1 MAWFLY
7 TQACHRMQYKEYI
20 ITGTSLLYLYEG
32 SECMAVI
39 NVTPLMNINA
49 LIASDNVNEGD
60 VLLLEEGIYFQTV
73 NVQKS
78 NIRIAAKGPGV
89 IFDGRVILFTAF
101 TLSNVVGVVI
111 EGINIRNYRFESI
124 IVQSASGNRI
134 IKNSIINN
142 PLSDGIRLVNSSG
155 NLIWKNEICRS
166 FVGISLSLNCTNNWI
181 IENIVK
187 EGFNSGYTTSMPSAT
202 SNGFISNTAT
212 ENTGFAANITG
223 SNNLV
228 FDNKFIENGQGI
240 LMMNGN
246 DPLVIGN
253 KIKGLRF
260 TGYLAFLD
268 ISNHFVGENHIS
280 CNGLEGIENLGQFGM
295 FINNELSYNR
305 DTGIK
310 LDVNSARNLIMYN
323 KLVCNI
329 PANILDSGTDN
340 NFINN
345 IDKPCEPCESPSD
358 VCVNCSDEET

>member
-1 MAWFLY
+1 
-7 TQACHRMQYKEYI
+7 
-20 ITGTSLLYLYEG
+20 
-32 SECMAVI
+32 
-39 NVTPLMNINA
+39 
-49 LIASDNVNEGD
+49 
-60 VLLLEEGIYFQTV
+60 
-73 NVQKS
+73 
-78 NIRIAAKGPGV
+78 
-89 IFDGRVILFTAF
+89 
-101 TLSNVVGVVI
+101 
-111 EGINIRNYRFESI
+111 
-124 IVQSASGNRI
+124 
-134 IKNSIINN
+134 
-142 PLSDGIRLVNSSG
+142 
-155 NLIWKNEICRS
+155 
-166 FVGISLSLNCTNNWI
+166 
-181 IENIVK
+181 
-187 EGFNSGYTTSMPSAT
+187 MPSAT
-202 SNGFISNTAT
+202 SNGFISNIAT

-246 DPLVIGN
+246 DPLTIGN

-310 LDVNSARNLIMYN
+310 LDVNSARNLIMDN

-345 IDKPCEPCESPSD
+345 IDKPCEPCESQVMYALIVLMKKLKYNSLSQI
-358 VCVNCSDEET
+358 VIEGIYYYWNKLVMFFERK